1 MIVATGLSLPNV
13 PPIVGIEFAK
23 GYENVSLNVD
33 EFENQTVL
41 ILGSKTETNSFKKNI
56 INFFKT
62 ESFFSMFRFLIS
74 ETTFSSRYFL
84 EFDFSNATVINTNNE
99 LPRSKDTAL

>member
-1 MIVATGLSLPNV
+1 MRVGQKLEIRFEFFKFVFFSVMIVATGLSLPNI

-41 ILGSKTETNSFKKNI
+41 ILGSKTEI
-56 INFFKT
+56 
-62 ESFFSMFRFLIS
+62 E
-74 ETTFSSRYFL
+74 
-84 EFDFSNATVINTNNE
+84 
-99 LPRSKDTAL
+99 